1 MARLNY
7 QRAARDQRMA
17 EAIST
22 NRPPT
27 PKQLRFIKKLRQQ
40 RTAKVQMP
48 TTSDEASA
56 VIAKLLAS
64 PKKVR
69 RS

>member
-1 MARLNY
+1 
-7 QRAARDQRMA
+7 MA

-22 NRPPT
+22 HRPPT

-56 VIAKLLAS
+56 VIATLLAS